1 MSEQCSQ
8 FLLSTNDSPE
18 SLHLADDDEDE
29 DQAVVRACSWM
40 GLAPDAASFVAIL
53 PFVARAKL
61 RSQLPLLPAAFR
73 LMFACSKQSRRLDE
87 LRALITS
94 PLLMYRL
101 LGSSTFSNGVS
112 FKTQSVMM
120 SATFHAIN

>member
-1 MSEQCSQ
+1 MSDQCSQ
-8 FLLSTNDSPE
+8 FLLSTSESAE
-18 SLHLADDDEDE
+18 SLNFAEADADE
-29 DQAVVRACSWM
+29 DQTVVRACPWM
-40 GLAPDAASFVAIL
+40 GLAADAASFVAIL

-73 LMFACSKQSRRLDE
+73 LMFACHKQSRRLDV
-87 LRALITS
+87 LRALIAS
-94 PLLMYRL
+94 PLLMYHL

-120 SATFHAIN
+120 SATFHAVN